1 MGGRGVAERVLVG
14 KVQVE
19 GGVRVVMVAVMVARS
34 RGCGFG
40 RDGAVCSESWLF
52 GFAELAVLERA

>member
-1 MGGRGVAERVLVG
+1 MAERVLVG

-19 GGVRVVMVAVMVARS
+19 GGVRVVVVVVRS
-34 RGCGFG
+34 RGCGFRRG
-40 RDGAVCSESWLF
+40 GVVRSESWLF